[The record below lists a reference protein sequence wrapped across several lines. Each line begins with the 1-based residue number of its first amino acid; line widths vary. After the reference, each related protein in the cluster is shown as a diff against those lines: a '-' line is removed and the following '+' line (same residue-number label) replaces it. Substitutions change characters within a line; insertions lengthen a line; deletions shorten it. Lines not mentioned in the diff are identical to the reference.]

1 MLQQSQQQQQQQQMM
16 WVFLAVRLTL
26 NDNKLIM
33 LHSFWNRMSGRSMD
47 GSPPVFEQIFRNAR
61 FAQGGN
67 AFFEGKVR
75 GNPQPQLSWT
85 REGRP
90 LSGNDRHLQTPPC
103 VEAAT
108 CCHWLR
114 LLTQRV
120 PNTKWNTSRRP
131 AKYRCSSRA
140 SDPAMKE
147 SIPVRL
153 SISLARPFAPSTF
166 NRKVGAR
173 DGSSAKC

>member
-1 MLQQSQQQQQQQQMM
+1 
-16 WVFLAVRLTL
+16 
-26 NDNKLIM
+26 
-33 LHSFWNRMSGRSMD
+33 MSGRSMD

-90 LSGNDRHLQTPPC
+90 LSGNDRHLQTPPS

-108 CCHWLR
+108 CCH
-114 LLTQRV
+114 
-120 PNTKWNTSRRP
+120 
-131 AKYRCSSRA
+131 
-140 SDPAMKE
+140 
-147 SIPVRL
+147 
-153 SISLARPFAPSTF
+153 
-166 NRKVGAR
+166 
-173 DGSSAKC
+173 